1 MNFMKV
7 NFSLIFLLSVLTV
20 NAQNEY
26 LKESVNALDL
36 STNNY
41 MQQELAPIRKEFA
54 RINSTELWSTIEEVE
69 LYLSTE
75 GGIAKIY
82 KQDETIRKIT
92 VRNYGEM
99 FQSLDEYYLEEGD
112 LIFCLEQM
120 LKYNRP
126 IYYDEEAILENNDDQ
141 VFDPALS
148 ELQEYRNYFIE
159 GELVHQIDNH
169 DCGSPFNDEYLR
181 AENERIWADFIVI
194 MEAIDENSN
203 QSERSL
209 IGVWQGIPVIGSGWS
224 DNYQF
229 FEDGSFN
236 FNHNQM
242 MCDDSVF
249 TESGSYQLESGIL
262 TLQFQTITFLTGAE
276 LEPSSGSCASEFELV
291 GGTVITKE
299 SIRTEAYEWKFV
311 SPLLDFDY
319 LERALLDGSELF
331 RMMHD
336 PNDY

>member
-249 TESGSYQLESGIL
+249 TESGSYQLESG
-262 TLQFQTITFLTGAE
+262 F
-276 LEPSSGSCASEFELV
+276 
-291 GGTVITKE
+291 
-299 SIRTEAYEWKFV
+299 
-311 SPLLDFDY
+311 
-319 LERALLDGSELF
+319 
-331 RMMHD
+331 
-336 PNDY
+336 